1 MNIPY
6 RTRRVLNRVGMAA
19 LALLLVMIVVW
30 FCWVIWIER
39 FVVYSR
45 DGATLD
51 LEVSSNDLVGEVAVP
66 PVGDSSVSIYYND
79 GSGAVETSNE
89 LTQLEGYYID
99 SATLTDSISAVW
111 DLLDAL
117 PAGTPIMIDLKGG
130 YGSFYYSS
138 KLSNAVHSQSVS
150 VDAVDALIKEMQQLG
165 FYTIARVS
173 SLRDYDFGLNHVSS
187 GLPLVGKPYLWN
199 DNGGCY
205 WLKPTDAAT
214 INWISSYVNELK
226 EMGFNEVVLAD
237 FQFPVSDGYSY
248 NGDKDADLL
257 SAAQTLLNNCAT
269 TTFTLSFSVSNAAFP
284 LPEGRCRIYLEGV
297 DAASVGAK
305 ASQVTFKD
313 PDVRLV
319 FVTDANDTRF
329 NDYSVL
335 RPISASTVL
344 EVQKSERTQN
354 TEATTA
360 E

>member
-6 RTRRVLNRVGMAA
+6 RTRRMLNRIGMAA
-19 LALLLVMIVVW
+19 LALLLVTIVVW

-39 FVVYSR
+39 YVVYTR
-45 DGATLD
+45 EGATLD
-51 LEVSSNDLVGEVAVP
+51 LEVSSNDLVGEVARP
-66 PVGDSSVSIYYND
+66 PVGDANVSIYYND

-89 LTQLEGYYID
+89 LTQLDGYYID
-99 SATLTDSISAVW
+99 AKTLTENIAGVW
-111 DLLDAL
+111 DLLDPL
-117 PAGTPIMIDLKGG
+117 PAGPPIMIELKGG

-138 KLSNAVHSQSVS
+138 KLSDAVHSESVS
-150 VDAVDALIKEMQQLG
+150 VDSVDALIKEMKQLG

-173 SLRDYDFGLNHVSS
+173 SLRDYNFGLNHVTS

-205 WLKPTDAAT
+205 WLKPTDAAA
-214 INWISSYVNELK
+214 INWISAYVNELK
-226 EMGFNEVVLAD
+226 EMGFNEVLLAD
-237 FQFPVSDGYSY
+237 FQFPISDGYSY

-297 DAASVGAK
+297 DAANVGAK

-319 FVTDANDTRF
+319 FLTDANDTRF
-329 NDYSVL
+329 NEYSVL

-344 EVQKSERTQN
+344 EQQKSERTP
-354 TEATTA
+354 A
-360 E
+360 EE

>member
-6 RTRRVLNRVGMAA
+6 RTRRLLNRIGVAA
-19 LALLLVMIVVW
+19 LALLLVTIVVW

-39 FVVYSR
+39 FVVYTR
-45 DGATLD
+45 EGATLD

-66 PVGDSSVSIYYND
+66 PVGDANVSIYYND

-89 LTQLEGYYID
+89 LTQMEGYYID
-99 SATLTDSISAVW
+99 AKTLTDNISEVW

-117 PAGTPIMIDLKGG
+117 PAGTPIMIELKGG
-130 YGSFYYSS
+130 YGSFYYST
-138 KLSNAVHSQSVS
+138 KLSGAPHSQTVS
-150 VDAVDALIKEMQQLG
+150 VDSVDALIAEMKRLG

-173 SLRDYDFGLNHVSS
+173 SLRDYDFGLNHVPS

-199 DNGGCY
+199 DSGGCY

-226 EMGFNEVVLAD
+226 EKGFNEVLLAD
-237 FQFPVSDGYSY
+237 FQFPLSDGYSY

-257 SAAQTLLNNCAT
+257 SAAQTLLNNCST
-269 TTFTLSFSVSNAAFP
+269 TTFTLSFGVSNAAFP

-297 DAASVGAK
+297 DAANVGAK

-313 PDVRLV
+313 PEIRLV
-319 FVTDANDTRF
+319 FITDANDTRY

-335 RPISASTVL
+335 RPISASSVL
-344 EVQKSERTQN
+344 EQQKAERTP
-354 TEATTA
+354 A
-360 E
+360 EE